1 MSSVRRSEAPM
12 TDARFGLF
20 VGTFLPLDQLDW
32 RSRYSTVV
40 GLANQEIILRSNM
53 PNRFV
58 CDLIEGWRF
67 MGMIAP

>member
-1 MSSVRRSEAPM
+1 M

-32 RSRYSTVV
+32 RSRHSTVV

-53 PNRFV
+53 HDRFV
-58 CDLIEGWRF
+58 YDLIEGLCLT
-67 MGMIAP
+67 GMIAP

>member
-1 MSSVRRSEAPM
+1 M
-12 TDARFGLF
+12 TDVRFGLF

-53 PNRFV
+53 PHRFV
-58 CDLIEGWRF
+58 CDLIEGLRF